1 MHMLFSTGRKR
12 RWAWAGSGVAASGG
26 SSVRSPLYGTSR
38 FALLHTSSTYHTR
51 RGIGAGRVREVHG
64 MIGGFNS
71 PCSSIRNT
79 SASVFPCTWVV
90 REDSLAQVE
99 IFKRTRSVFG
109 GHVNE
114 MKGLNWNAGT
124 GGARR
129 GCAGIL
135 PRFPRVLREVSKVS
149 RNDDVSWDPEG
160 LFKNQSKMPLFVD
173 SQKSDGEPQGTS
185 SALPPLE
192 ASFLRKHPIR
202 PLRGEGTLSDLKR
215 FKSMLADRYM
225 PVDIDRA
232 NVTILH
238 IDPPILLVDEVWP
251 TD

>member
-1 MHMLFSTGRKR
+1 
-12 RWAWAGSGVAASGG
+12 
-26 SSVRSPLYGTSR
+26 
-38 FALLHTSSTYHTR
+38 
-51 RGIGAGRVREVHG
+51 